1 MPLRHLLYASV
12 SVTPPASLSHLCRTS
27 RIPLWI
33 YSGSLCSHLIFLV
46 HFPHAPVCPTVQA
59 AFMCHVTW
67 GCHLYDIVSVA
78 PPICICR
85 SFSMPLWHLLYASV
99 ASPVCLCR
107 TWCTPLSLSC
117 LMHSSISVATPVCL
131 WCNFCMPV
139 SQWHLPYA
147 SVAVAPGVC
156 VCRTTEDA
164 AEAYTRC
171 GRGMREGG
179 RWGGQG
185 RHLGSAAGRTLSVA
199 EEEGPKVKSYREGG

>member
-67 GCHLYDIVSVA
+67 GCQLYVSVA

-99 ASPVCLCR
+99 ASRTQKMPQRRTPGATETYMRCCRGTQKMRLSHSCMSLWHLVCASVASTVCLCR
-107 TWCTPLSLSC
+107 VVVVAMLASLLLIDPHLASRGRDHADIHSRWSARGTYCTIAC
-117 LMHSSISVATPVCL
+117 TM
-131 WCNFCMPV
+131 
-139 SQWHLPYA
+139 
-147 SVAVAPGVC
+147 
-156 VCRTTEDA
+156 
-164 AEAYTRC
+164 TRV
-171 GRGMREGG
+171 
-179 RWGGQG
+179 
-185 RHLGSAAGRTLSVA
+185 T
-199 EEEGPKVKSYREGG
+199 